1 MKKVPFTV
9 SARTARLIG
18 RENIAS
24 SKGAIVELVKNSYD
38 ADSSVSIIYFKRQ
51 IDITKEIKIIDEE
64 EVEVE
69 KKVDNSELFII
80 DAGEGMTEKIINEHW
95 MTIGTNNKESDFFTQ
110 KGRVKA
116 GAKGIGRF
124 ALDKL
129 GDKCEMITKFN
140 PKIHT
145 DLDENGLETDFE
157 AYQWAVDWRDFEG
170 EGKTIDQVEAILFGA
185 EELNLKE
192 YILNEIEDKNVEK
205 IVENNE
211 FSHGTVFKISHL
223 RDDWEDFYVEQV
235 FNDLEVLVPPKEQ
248 SSFSLYLYSKDEPKK
263 YGQLEGSVCDDYD
276 YKLVATADKKQNV
289 EITIYRSEYDVN
301 RINPKLFTYPEM
313 QSEIYKKET
322 FQKGSWKI
330 HKTFS
335 QLLPGYKEVDEKN
348 NFDNI
353 GEFQFSFYFMKKS
366 YLSKDID
373 KYFYERFNSNERKA
387 WLGKFGGIKIFRDD
401 FRVRPY
407 GEIKDSAFDWLGL
420 GSRKTKSPAA
430 PSHPSRGWKAEADN
444 VAGSINISRI
454 DNINFQDKSSR
465 EGLQENE
472 SFRIFKELILSIISI
487 FEKDRSHIAHI
498 MYKLDLNINE
508 DKHREIEAKKIAD
521 RILEEKKKK
530 DNESNEDV
538 SKETPKEGTSN
549 EETSNEETSNN
560 EKIVLAQSNKEK
572 DEKIEKL
579 EDEQKMLRGLAS
591 SGIVVAS
598 FTHELGNLSDKLTSR
613 IDDLKFMLSQK
624 ISEKSFENVDE
635 FMNPYVLMEDMKKQD
650 NKLQNWLKF
659 SLASARK
666 DKRKR
671 KKIYLSSYFDAF
683 KESWH
688 SVLEHRKIEFEINQL
703 NEDDYDMRV
712 FEIDLDSIYNNLF
725 VNSIE
730 AMDKQKDRKIILN
743 LASTKKEII
752 IDYYD
757 TGKGLSEDIESHE
770 EIFEPLYT
778 TKRHKN
784 TGEVIGTGLGM
795 WLVKTIVKDYDAKLD
810 LLYPE
815 NGGFGLRIS
824 FIKKY
829 K

>member
-38 ADSSVSIIYFKRQ
+38 ADSPISIIYFKRQ
-51 IDITKEIKIIDEE
+51 IDIV
-64 EVEVE
+64 VEVE
-69 KKVDNSELFII
+69 MIDNKEVSIEKKIDNSELFII

-95 MTIGTNNKESDFFTQ
+95 MTIGTNNKESDFFT
-110 KGRVKA
+110 KSGRVKA

-140 PKIHT
+140 PMVHT
-145 DLDENGLETDFE
+145 DLDINGVETGFK
-157 AYQWAVDWRDFEG
+157 AYQWEVDWRDFEG
-170 EGKTIDQVEAILFGA
+170 EGKTIDQVEAILFGT
-185 EELNLKE
+185 EELDLKE
-192 YILNEIEDKNVEK
+192 YILNEIEDENIKT
-205 IVENNE
+205 IVESNKFN
-211 FSHGTVFKISHL
+211 HGTIFKISNL
-223 RDDWEDFYVEQV
+223 REDWEDFYVEQV

-248 SSFSLYLYSKDEPKK
+248 GSFFLYLYSKDEPKK
-263 YGQLEGSVCDDYD
+263 YGQLVGSICDDYD
-276 YKLVATADKKQNV
+276 YKLVAKADKEQNV
-289 EITIYRSEYDVN
+289 NITIYRNEYDIN
-301 RINPKLFTYPEM
+301 RINPKLFMYPEM
-313 QSEIYKKET
+313 QNEIYNKKT
-322 FQKGSWKI
+322 FQNGFWQKDI
-330 HKTFS
+330 TFS
-335 QLLPGYKEVDEKN
+335 QLLPGYKEIDVKN
-348 NFDNI
+348 NFDKI
-353 GEFQFSFYFMKKS
+353 GEFDFTFYFMKKS
-366 YLSKDID
+366 YLTKDIE
-373 KYFYERFNSNERKA
+373 KFFYEKFNSSERKT
-387 WLGKFGGIKIFRDD
+387 WLDKFGGVKIFRDD

-407 GEIKDSAFDWLGL
+407 GEVKDSAFDWLGL

-430 PSHPSRGWKAEADN
+430 PSHPSKGWKVEADN
-444 VAGSINISRI
+444 VSGSINISRI

-487 FEKDRSHIAHI
+487 FEKDRAHIAHI
-498 MYKLDLNINE
+498 MHKLDFNINE
-508 DKHREIEAKKIAD
+508 DKNREEEAKKIAE
-521 RILEEKKKK
+521 RILDNDKKNNSLENQGSTEK
-530 DNESNEDV
+530 NQDV
-538 SKETPKEGTSN
+538 PPDS
-549 EETSNEETSNN
+549 
-560 EKIVLAQSNKEK
+560 EKVVLAQSNKEK

-598 FTHELGNLSDKLTSR
+598 FTHELGNLSDKLSSR
-613 IDDLKFMLSQK
+613 VEDLKFMLSQK
-624 ISEKSFENVDE
+624 ISEKSFDDVDD
-635 FMNPYVLMEDMKKQD
+635 FMNPYILMEDMKKQD

-671 KKIYLSSYFDAF
+671 KKIYLSHYFKSF
-683 KESWH
+683 KDSW
-688 SVLEHRKIEFEINQL
+688 SAVFEHRKVEFNIILL
-703 NEDDYDMRV
+703 NEDSYDMRV
-712 FEIDLDSIYNNLF
+712 FEIDLDSIYNNLL

-730 AMDKQKDRKIILN
+730 AMDKQKTRKIDIV
-743 LASTKKEII
+743 LASNDKEII

-757 TGKGLSEDIESHE
+757 SGKGLSKDIEEHE
-770 EIFEPLYT
+770 KIFEPLYT

-784 TGEVIGTGLGM
+784 TGEEIGTGLGM
-795 WLVKTIVKDYDAKLD
+795 WLVKTIVKEYDAKLN

-815 NGGFGLRIS
+815 NGGFGLRIT

-829 K
+829 N